1 MTNTKKL
8 ETEGRVIWITGLSG
22 SGKTALAL
30 EVIRKLKEIRKDVLL
45 LDGDELRNI
54 FSLDVENSQNYDRA
68 TRITLSLKYAKLA
81 KLLSL
86 QGGIVIVSTISMF
99 KEVYAWNK
107 ENLPGYFEVYLKV
120 PLEELFSRDSKKIY
134 SRYENMELKNVAGLD
149 LQVDEPTN
157 SHWSPLFQKS
167 RSVTCLADELLTYL
181 ED

>member
-1 MTNTKKL
+1 MTNTQIL
-8 ETEGRVIWITGLSG
+8 EATGRVIWITGMSG
-22 SGKTALAL
+22 SGKTTLAL
-30 EVIRKLKEIRKDVLL
+30 EIVKKLKEFRKDVLL

-54 FSLDVENSQNYDRA
+54 FRFDMENSQNYDRA

-134 SRYENMELKNVAGLD
+134 SRYKNMELKNVAGLD
-149 LQVDEPTN
+149 LKIDEPTN
-157 SHWSPLFQKS
+157 SDWSPLFQKDK
-167 RSVTCLADELLTYL
+167 SVACLANELLECL
-181 ED
+181 EN